1 MGSAAFSKTSVP
13 VHRPHSRISPS
24 SHACLMAV
32 SAALPDARRIRSYIF
47 RLPLATRGILALITG
62 FYIAHLF
69 APGLT
74 QWGALIP
81 QEINFG
87 TCT

>member
-1 MGSAAFSKTSVP
+1 MAFSF
-13 VHRPHSRISPS
+13 
-24 SHACLMAV
+24 
-32 SAALPDARRIRSYIF
+32 ALPDARRIRSYLL
-47 RLPLATRGILALITG
+47 RLPLATRGLFLIITA

-87 TCT
+87 TCTQHQTPD